1 MSDKFAKAGSE
12 KAAIISDMRVV
23 GLPIRLAMMR
33 NLTTY

>member
-1 MSDKFAKAGSE
+1 MSYKFAKVGSE
-12 KAAIISDMRVV
+12 KTAIISDMRVV